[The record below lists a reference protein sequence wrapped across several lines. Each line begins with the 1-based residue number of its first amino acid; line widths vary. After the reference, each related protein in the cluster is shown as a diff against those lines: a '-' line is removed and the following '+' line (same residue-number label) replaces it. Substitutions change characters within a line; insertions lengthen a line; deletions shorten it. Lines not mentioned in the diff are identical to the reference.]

1 MISKHVPNYNTFAD
15 LIDRLIVCVNK
26 LAAFENMKR
35 VAQGELD
42 NLILLSDCDSRDRS
56 QKLAMTVA
64 HWDNASRN
72 ECEIRNLLKRAID
85 EKLAELI
92 TNEEYRVLPDF
103 RTFRQS
109 EKTVADILAEQCEE
123 IGQSTRERIAKEYTR

>member
-1 MISKHVPNYNTFAD
+1 MTHIPNFNTFAD
-15 LIDRLIVCVNK
+15 LIDRLIVSVNK

-35 VAQGELD
+35 EANIEGYMDEY
-42 NLILLSDCDSRDRS
+42 DSA
-56 QKLAMTVA
+56 KVA
-64 HWDNASRN
+64 HWDRASRN

-109 EKTVADILAEQCEE
+109 EKTVADILAEQCDE

>member
-1 MISKHVPNYNTFAD
+1 MTHVPNYNTFAD

-26 LAAFENMKR
+26 LAAFESMKR

-42 NLILLSDCDSRDRS
+42 SLILLSDCDSRDRS
-56 QKLAMTVA
+56 QKLAIIIA

-85 EKLAELI
+85 EKLAEII

-109 EKTVADILAEQCEE
+109 EKTVADILAEQCDT
-123 IGQSTRERIAKEYTR
+123 IGESTRVKIAKEYTR

>member
-1 MISKHVPNYNTFAD
+1 MKPHVPNYNTFAD

-35 VAQGELD
+35 VEQGKE
-42 NLILLSDCDSRDRS
+42 
-56 QKLAMTVA
+56 QKDAEKIA
-64 HWDNASRN
+64 YWDNASRN

-92 TNEEYRVLPDF
+92 TSEEYRVLPDF

-109 EKTVADILAEQCEE
+109 DKTVADILAEQCEE
-123 IGQSTRERIAKEYTR
+123 IGEATRVKIAKEYTR

>member
-1 MISKHVPNYNTFAD
+1 MTHVPNYNTFAD

-26 LAAFENMKR
+26 LAYFENMKR
-35 VAQGELD
+35 EEQSKGR
-42 NLILLSDCDSRDRS
+42 LLMRDAE
-56 QKLAMTVA
+56 KIAY
-64 HWDNASRN
+64 WDNASRN

-109 EKTVADILAEQCEE
+109 DKTVADILAEQCEE
-123 IGQSTRERIAKEYTR
+123 IGQRTRDKIAKEYTR

>member
-1 MISKHVPNYNTFAD
+1 MRTHIPNYNTFAD

-26 LAAFENMKR
+26 LAYFENMKR
-35 VAQGELD
+35 QEQATLD
-42 NLILLSDCDSRDRS
+42 PRVPENFNESTRNI
-56 QKLAMTVA
+56 AY
-64 HWDNASRN
+64 WDNASRN

-85 EKLAELI
+85 EKLAEI
-92 TNEEYRVLPDF
+92 MTNEEYRVLPDF

-123 IGQSTRERIAKEYTR
+123 IGEATRTKIAKEYTR

>member
-1 MISKHVPNYNTFAD
+1 MRSHVPNYNTFAD

-35 VAQGELD
+35 VEQGNAVVD
-42 NLILLSDCDSRDRS
+42 TA
-56 QKLAMTVA
+56 KVA
-64 HWDNASRN
+64 YWDNASRN

-109 EKTVADILAEQCEE
+109 EKTVADILAEQCDE
-123 IGQSTRERIAKEYTR
+123 IGQSTRERIAKEYTS